1 MEGGKAHL
9 VSARQQ
15 TDEVQ
20 SVGAICGETPAVR
33 KELLPQVFCSKCPG
47 SPRVGPK
54 PRYSFLWLPGFPWTP
69 YHQRDWFVP
78 HSINDVTS
86 DPTTVAG
93 LLLLLKSYDRNKHS
107 SDQQLA
113 QADLT
118 STHNLTVIYRHCL
131 DMTRHLT
138 VLRGKKY
145 NLIIISSVMRKV
157 N

>member
-20 SVGAICGETPAVR
+20 CWSHLWWNTCSEKGAPASGVLQQVPR
-33 KELLPQVFCSKCPG
+33 KPKGGSQTKVVFYDSLASHEHHTTKGTDLYP
-47 SPRVGPK
+47 
-54 PRYSFLWLPGFPWTP
+54 
-69 YHQRDWFVP
+69 
-78 HSINDVTS
+78 NDVTS

-145 NLIIISSVMRKV
+145 NLIIIGSVMRKV